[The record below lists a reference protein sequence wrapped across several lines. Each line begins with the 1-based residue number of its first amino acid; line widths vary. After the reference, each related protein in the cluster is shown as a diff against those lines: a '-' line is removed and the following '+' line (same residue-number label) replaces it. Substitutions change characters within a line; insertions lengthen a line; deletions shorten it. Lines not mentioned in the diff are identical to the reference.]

1 MSSCVF
7 FGVNSSIQSRFF
19 GCFCVTPVTLHS
31 EESDRGHTIQGAL
44 TCNICV
50 EPTHLYLSLKIV
62 YSADKKPC
70 NRPLPSSKNPHFQ
83 NEARCTTCL
92 VKMSFISMR
101 MKNGPLFIC
110 KPTGSPSSK
119 YERQRAS
126 ALLHNILN
134 IRICM
139 EKNLSFLKPTKT
151 KGFQ

>member
-1 MSSCVF
+1 MKS
-7 FGVNSSIQSRFF
+7 
-19 GCFCVTPVTLHS
+19 PVI
-31 EESDRGHTIQGAL
+31 GHFRVPKT
-44 TCNICV
+44 
-50 EPTHLYLSLKIV
+50 
-62 YSADKKPC
+62 
-70 NRPLPSSKNPHFQ
+70 HFQ
-83 NEARCTTCL
+83 NEARCTTFF

-134 IRICM
+134 IKICM

>member
-1 MSSCVF
+1 MFFWCEFIDLVVF
-7 FGVNSSIQSRFF
+7 FWLFLCDPCHS
-19 GCFCVTPVTLHS
+19 LHS
-31 EESDRGHTIQGAL
+31 AEESDRGHTIQGAL
-44 TCNICV
+44 TCNVCV
-50 EPTHLYLSLKIV
+50 EPTRLYLFLSLKIA
-62 YSADKKPC
+62 YSASEKPC

-83 NEARCTTCL
+83 NEARRATFL

-134 IRICM
+134 IRI
-139 EKNLSFLKPTKT
+139 S
-151 KGFQ
+151 GI